1 VSNISLFGWL
11 DNIPFWRD
19 LPYPTK
25 GALLRALK
33 AGLSV
38 TVGIL
43 LAAVTGGILFPAEFS
58 PLVVLVVTSVLQALD
73 KFLRENDLEKEMNAN
88 PIALTDSPNG
98 E

>member
-1 VSNISLFGWL
+1 MGISLFGWL
-11 DNIPFWRD
+11 EKIPFWAN

-38 TVGIL
+38 AVGIL
-43 LAAVTGGILFPAEFS
+43 LAAAAQGILFPATAS
-58 PLVVLVVTSVLQALD
+58 PFVILIVTSVLQAVD
-73 KFLRENDLEKEMNAN
+73 KFLREAADAQNNLNAEEN
-88 PIALTDSPNG
+88 ITNSPQ